1 MGPIYDELGLE
12 QGGPS
17 SSEFYQI
24 YKNEQLSSA
33 QRSGLGTGIA
43 GITGASV
50 GLADDTA
57 LASNDLHQ
65 LQMLLDISLLYCQK
79 HQVQLSA
86 SKKKLLV
93 FSMEESTYVKYTKM
107 ISPLHMDRTPIP
119 FATTVDRRELRSVN
133 GNLPH
138 IQQRMVSHKILSME
152 MAKRH
157 WANSLASLRAETIF
171 CTPVLYSGM
180 ATLLLTKPESNILS
194 FHVKDMISKL
204 LKLHPKTP
212 SPVVFFLAGNF
223 QVRPSCM

>member
-43 GITGASV
+43 GITLASV

-93 FSMEESTYVKYTKM
+93 FSMEESTYLCQEYKAD
-107 ISPLHMDRTPIP
+107 IS
-119 FATTVDRRELRSVN
+119 SSY
-133 GNLPH
+133 G
-138 IQQRMVSHKILSME
+138 QRY
-152 MAKRH
+152 